1 MFSIFQRA
9 ISVAVYPAAYLYLWA
24 QSEITRIKSWNKAP
38 VIHSEMPYDG
48 QKIMLLALYQ
58 KGKLRPDTVRLLKHA
73 KAAGLYVLAVNTL
86 RLKNPA
92 DTDGLIDCYIERFNF
107 GRDFGSYRCGFL
119 HLFRK
124 GWHTSCPRLLM
135 INDSVF
141 FSDERMPQFLDD
153 MMSSAT
159 EVLGSTENY
168 EIEYHLG
175 SFCIAMAGDILR
187 QPKFQTY
194 WRSYTLSDV
203 RPTVI
208 FRGEM
213 RLSRTLKR
221 CVSSPD
227 QMRALYNSHRFTD
240 VIKDADDA
248 AIDRWAGLTRT
259 SNVTPARLFN
269 ARDQLE
275 EIESRY
281 SIDFSDLSDVKLDGA
296 TMDEVT
302 KAKFFIGNFSDL
314 KEVLAARSRNG
325 QSISP
330 AIIRSVFVANLIHN
344 FRRHSQIHQNA
355 AILLTMGLPI
365 IKLDGVYRGMF
376 NLADVAKIA
385 KLLPSDEAVEM
396 QELLLDRP
404 YGEEVL
410 FGWKRAAFMRG
421 LI

>member
-58 KGKLRPDTVRLLKHA
+58 KGNLRPDTVRLLKHA

-124 GWHTSCPRLLM
+124 DWHTSCPRLLM

-168 EIEYHLG
+168 DIDYHLG
-175 SFCIAMAGDILR
+175 SFCIAFSGKIL
-187 QPKFQTY
+187 QNQHFSGY
-194 WRSYTLSDV
+194 WHNYRLSDV

-208 FRGEM
+208 RRGELK
-213 RLSRTLKR
+213 LSRLLKKI
-221 CVSSPD
+221 VTDPNTFG
-227 QMRALYNSHRFTD
+227 ALYSAKRYLQ
-240 VIKDADDA
+240 
-248 AIDRWAGLTRT
+248 AITTNAELLDFAITRSRVSDIFAWKQVSVRSIIGRYRARYLVPKVELEDQPVSLET
-259 SNVTPARLFN
+259 STIEI
-269 ARDQLE
+269 LE
-275 EIESRY
+275 EQNIY
-281 SIDFSDLSDVKLDGA
+281 SFQDICEFIQTATKEGPKLDVKRLH
-296 TMDEVT
+296 EV
-302 KAKFFIGNFSDL
+302 
-314 KEVLAARSRNG
+314 V
-325 QSISP
+325 
-330 AIIRSVFVANLIHN
+330 VAELTES
-344 FRRHSQIHQNA
+344 FMSGSQIHQNA
-355 AILLTMGLPI
+355 AILLKLGLPI
-365 IKLDGVYRGMF
+365 VKLDGLYRGIFDITDMR
-376 NLADVAKIA
+376 NVVEQLPTGESEELQSLLIA
-385 KLLPSDEAVEM
+385 
-396 QELLLDRP
+396 RP
-404 YGEEVL
+404 YGRRYL
-410 FGWKRAAFMRG
+410 TGWRKAAFERG
-421 LI
+421 LL